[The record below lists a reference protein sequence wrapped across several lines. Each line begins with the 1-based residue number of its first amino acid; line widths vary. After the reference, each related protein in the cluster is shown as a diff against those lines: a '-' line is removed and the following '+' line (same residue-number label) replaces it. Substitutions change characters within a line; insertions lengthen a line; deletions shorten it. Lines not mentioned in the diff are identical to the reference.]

1 MAPTHTTNIIPL
13 TILLLSLLSA
23 CGPSAT
29 PAPPTVTP
37 APTLAP
43 VSRNADWTPL
53 VQDFD
58 GVAMAQVPP
67 GCFMMGNE
75 DGRRDEK
82 PVSEI
87 CFNRPYWIDQYEV
100 TNAQYGSTGNGTRPQ
115 QPREN
120 LLWEEARD
128 YCVARGARLPTE
140 AEWEYAGRGPNN
152 LIYTWGN
159 DLVVDNL
166 VFDQNSAGQTADV
179 GSRPAGVSWVG
190 AYDLVGNVWE
200 WVSSQY
206 KRYPYTADDG
216 REDPADRTQA
226 RVYRGGIHNYIDY
239 GAGLTARFRAT
250 TDTRDWFI
258 GFRCARDG

>member
-1 MAPTHTTNIIPL
+1 
-13 TILLLSLLSA
+13 
-23 CGPSAT
+23 
-29 PAPPTVTP
+29 
-37 APTLAP
+37 
-43 VSRNADWTPL
+43 
-53 VQDFD
+53 
-58 GVAMAQVPP
+58 
-67 GCFMMGNE
+67 
-75 DGRRDEK
+75 
-82 PVSEI
+82 
-87 CFNRPYWIDQYEV
+87 
-100 TNAQYGSTGNGTRPQ
+100 
-115 QPREN
+115 
-120 LLWEEARD
+120 
-128 YCVARGARLPTE
+128 VARGARLPTE